1 MYNSKR
7 MLIRFL
13 LASAFLSLSL
23 PLMAQSTD
31 PFHETETLPV
41 FESCAHIQGDQNE
54 QQICFSRFIMNHLMN
69 ELQWPEGLK
78 ENGKVFVELTFDAK
92 GHLAEVNSLR
102 SYDDLA
108 KAEALRAVRTL
119 PDPIRPGTV
128 DGEAAPVTMVVPVMF
143 TRN

>member
-1 MYNSKR
+1 

-23 PLMAQSTD
+23 PLMAQAAD

-41 FESCAHIQGDQNE
+41 FETCAHIQGDQSE

-128 DGEAAPVTMVVPVMF
+128 DGVPAPVSMIVPVMF

>member
-1 MYNSKR
+1 
-7 MLIRFL
+7 
-13 LASAFLSLSL
+13 
-23 PLMAQSTD
+23 MAQATD

-128 DGEAAPVTMVVPVMF
+128 DGEAAQVTMVVPVMF

>member
-1 MYNSKR
+1 

-23 PLMAQSTD
+23 PLMAQATD

-54 QQICFSRFIMNHLMN
+54 QQIRFSRFIMNHLMN

>member
-1 MYNSKR
+1 

-23 PLMAQSTD
+23 PIMAQSTD
-31 PFHETETLPV
+31 HISVVQTLPV
-41 FESCAHIQGDQNE
+41 FETCAHIQGDQKE
-54 QQICFSRFIMNHLMN
+54 QQVCFNRFVMNHLMN

-78 ENGKVFVELTFDAK
+78 EDGKVFVELKFDAT

-102 SYDDLA
+102 AYDDLA
-108 KAEALRAVRTL
+108 QEEALRAMRTL

-128 DGEAAPVTMVVPVMF
+128 AGVAAPVSMIVPVMF

>member
-1 MYNSKR
+1 

-41 FESCAHIQGDQNE
+41 FESCTHIQGDQNE

-78 ENGKVFVELTFDAK
+78 ENGKVFVELTFDAT

-119 PDPIRPGTV
+119 PDPISPGTV
-128 DGEAAPVTMVVPVMF
+128 DGVPAPVSMIVPVMF

>member
-1 MYNSKR
+1 
-7 MLIRFL
+7 MLIRSL
-13 LASAFLSLSL
+13 IASAFLSLSL
-23 PLMAQSTD
+23 HIMAQSTD
-31 PFHETETLPV
+31 HISVVQTLPV
-41 FESCAHIQGDQNE
+41 FETCAHIQGNQNDQ
-54 QQICFSRFIMNHLMN
+54 QVCFNRFVMNHLMN

-78 ENGKVFVELTFDAK
+78 ENGKVFVELKFDAT

-108 KAEALRAVRTL
+108 KEEALRAMRTL

-128 DGEAAPVTMVVPVMF
+128 AGEAAPVSMIVPVMF

>member
-1 MYNSKR
+1 

-23 PLMAQSTD
+23 PLMAQATD

-92 GHLAEVNSLR
+92 GHLAEVNSMR

>member
-1 MYNSKR
+1 

-13 LASAFLSLSL
+13 IASAFLSLSL
-23 PLMAQSTD
+23 PLMAQATD

>member
-1 MYNSKR
+1 
-7 MLIRFL
+7 MLIRSL
-13 LASAFLSLSL
+13 IASAFLSLSL
-23 PLMAQSTD
+23 PIMAQSTD
-31 PFHETETLPV
+31 HISVVQTLPV
-41 FESCAHIQGDQNE
+41 FETCAHIQGNQNDQ
-54 QQICFSRFIMNHLMN
+54 QVCFNRFVMNHLMN

-78 ENGKVFVELTFDAK
+78 ENGKVFVELKFDAT

-108 KAEALRAVRTL
+108 KEEALSAMRTL

-128 DGEAAPVTMVVPVMF
+128 AGEAAPVSMIVPVMF

>member
-1 MYNSKR
+1 

-23 PLMAQSTD
+23 PLMAQATD

-102 SYDDLA
+102 SYDDLV

>member
-1 MYNSKR
+1 MF
-7 MLIRFL
+7 IRSL

-23 PLMAQSTD
+23 PLMAQSAD
-31 PFHETETLPV
+31 IIHETQTLPV
-41 FESCAHIQGDQNE
+41 FETCAHIQGDQSE
-54 QQICFSRFIMNHLMN
+54 QQVCFNRFVMNHLMN
-69 ELQWPEGLK
+69 ELKWPEGLK
-78 ENGKVFVELTFDAK
+78 ENGKVFVELKFDAS

-108 KAEALRAVRTL
+108 KEEALRAMRTL

-128 DGEAAPVTMVVPVMF
+128 DGEVAPVSMVVPVMF

>member
-1 MYNSKR
+1 
-7 MLIRFL
+7 MLIRSL
-13 LASAFLSLSL
+13 LASVFLSLSL
-23 PLMAQSTD
+23 PLMAQSND
-31 PFHETETLPV
+31 HISLVQTLPV
-41 FESCAHIQGDQNE
+41 FETCAHIQGDQNE
-54 QQICFSRFIMNHLMN
+54 QQVCFNRFVMNHLMN

-78 ENGKVFVELTFDAK
+78 ENGKVFVELKFDAT

-108 KAEALRAVRTL
+108 KEEAVRAMRTL

-128 DGEAAPVTMVVPVMF
+128 AGEAAPVSMIVPVMF

>member
-1 MYNSKR
+1 

-23 PLMAQSTD
+23 PLMAQATD
-31 PFHETETLPV
+31 PFHERETLPV

-78 ENGKVFVELTFDAK
+78 ENGKVFMELTFDAK

-128 DGEAAPVTMVVPVMF
+128 DGEAAPVSMVVPVMF

>member
-1 MYNSKR
+1 

-23 PLMAQSTD
+23 PLMAQATD

>member
-1 MYNSKR
+1 

-31 PFHETETLPV
+31 PFHETQTLPV

-54 QQICFSRFIMNHLMN
+54 QQICFNRFIMNHLMN
-69 ELQWPEGLK
+69 ELKWPEELK
-78 ENGKVFVELTFDAK
+78 ENGKVFVELKFDAT
-92 GHLAEVNSLR
+92 GHLEEVNSLR
-102 SYDDLA
+102 SYNDLA
-108 KAEALRAVRTL
+108 KKEALRAMRALT
-119 PDPIRPGTV
+119 DPISPGTV
-128 DGEAAPVTMVVPVMF
+128 DGVPAPVSMIVPVMF

>member
-1 MYNSKR
+1 

-31 PFHETETLPV
+31 PFHETQTLPV
-41 FESCAHIQGDQNE
+41 FEHCVHIQGDQSE
-54 QQICFSRFIMNHLMN
+54 QQVCFNRFVMNHLIN
-69 ELQWPEGLK
+69 ELKWPEGLT
-78 ENGKVFVELTFDAK
+78 ENGKVLVELIFDAT

-108 KAEALRAVRTL
+108 KEEALRAMRTL

-128 DGEAAPVTMVVPVMF
+128 DGEAAPVSMVVPVMF

>member
-1 MYNSKR
+1 

-78 ENGKVFVELTFDAK
+78 ENGKVFVELTFDAT

-119 PDPIRPGTV
+119 PDPISPGTV
-128 DGEAAPVTMVVPVMF
+128 DGVPAPVSMIVPVMF

>member
-1 MYNSKR
+1 

-23 PLMAQSTD
+23 PLMAQATD

-119 PDPIRPGTV
+119 PDPIRPGTIG
-128 DGEAAPVTMVVPVMF
+128 GEAAPVSMVVPVMF

>member
-1 MYNSKR
+1 
-7 MLIRFL
+7 MLIRSL

-23 PLMAQSTD
+23 PLAAQATD
-31 PFHETETLPV
+31 PLHETQTLPV
-41 FESCAHIQGDQNE
+41 FEHCVHIQGDQSE
-54 QQICFSRFIMNHLMN
+54 QQVCFNRFVMNHLIN
-69 ELQWPEGLK
+69 ELKWPEGLTK
-78 ENGKVFVELTFDAK
+78 NGKVLVELIFDAT

-108 KAEALRAVRTL
+108 KEEALRAMRTL

-128 DGEAAPVTMVVPVMF
+128 DGEAAPVSMVVPVMF

>member
-1 MYNSKR
+1 
-7 MLIRFL
+7 MLIRFP

-23 PLMAQSTD
+23 PLMAQATD

-41 FESCAHIQGDQNE
+41 FESCAHIQGYQNE

>member
-1 MYNSKR
+1 

-23 PLMAQSTD
+23 PLMAQATD

-69 ELQWPEGLK
+69 ELQWPEGLR